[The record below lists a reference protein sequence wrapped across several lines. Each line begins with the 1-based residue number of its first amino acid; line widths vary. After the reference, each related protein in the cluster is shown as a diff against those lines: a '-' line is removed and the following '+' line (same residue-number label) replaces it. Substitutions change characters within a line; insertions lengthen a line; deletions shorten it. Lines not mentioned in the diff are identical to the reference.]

1 MLTDVKSNQG
11 TLPHRAPGVPVE
23 FRRRP
28 SDLSELWNFMP
39 MSTTAECPLSKR
51 ISSAIEKHPHLTRR
65 KLQFEAREGRV
76 TLRGT
81 VSSYYQK
88 QMAQEALRRVDGV
101 HEIENQLEVT
111 WI

>member
-1 MLTDVKSNQG
+1 
-11 TLPHRAPGVPVE
+11 
-23 FRRRP
+23 
-28 SDLSELWNFMP
+28 MP